1 MSLRIFHVIFVTA
14 SVLLCAFVTVWAT
27 QSFLRDR
34 NAAWIAL
41 AALFVVCGIALVVY
55 GRKVFRKLKELG

>member
-1 MSLRIFHVIFVTA
+1 MSLRIFHIVFVST
-14 SVLLCAFVTVWAT
+14 SVLLCAWVAVW
-27 QSFLRDR
+27 SFQEFSRGH

-41 AALFVVCGIALVVY
+41 AALFLICGFALVVY